1 VKNQKRIKNRSFF
14 FLISF
19 LFLTSLLSI
28 KTLKK
33 LDLQDIRISGSELFS
48 LNDVVKNS
56 SLNFPIRLI
65 FINANLLEKELKQNL
80 SLKNVSVNRELFP
93 FGLKVD
99 INSRIPIAYGE
110 RILNDEKILGFI
122 DKDGIFI
129 NKQNVDEKN
138 FNKLTIQVFGWNE
151 KFKKILS
158 EIFIAIENY
167 ELEIVIITFSSD
179 GFLTVEEKDLKTI
192 FLGFKPNLI
201 NNQFQ
206 KINYLKN
213 EFKKNSFSKKI
224 DNQLEEN
231 YVISHINKICENESI
246 LKIGQ
251 NIKYDIRILN
261 KYGVMFNSIADT
273 MLISYS
279 IDNGIYKHN

>member
-1 VKNQKRIKNRSFF
+1 MKNKKVIKNRSFF

-28 KTLKK
+28 KTIKK
-33 LDLQDIRISGSELFS
+33 VDLQDIRISGSELFS
-48 LNDVVKNS
+48 QNDVVKNS

-65 FINANLLEKELKQNL
+65 FVKTNLLENELKQNL

-93 FGLKVD
+93 FGLKVH
-99 INSRIPIAYGE
+99 INSRIPIAHGE

-138 FNKLTIQVFGWNE
+138 FDKLTIQVFGWKE

-167 ELEIVIITFSSD
+167 ELEIVKISFSND
-179 GFLTVEEKDLKTI
+179 GFLTIEEKDLNTI
-192 FLGFKPNLI
+192 FLGLRPNLI
-201 NNQFQ
+201 NYQLQIVN
-206 KINYLKN
+206 NLKN
-213 EFKKNSFSKKI
+213 ELKKSSFSKKK
-224 DNQLEEN
+224 D
-231 YVISHINKICENESI
+231 
-246 LKIGQ
+246 
-251 NIKYDIRILN
+251 
-261 KYGVMFNSIADT
+261 
-273 MLISYS
+273 S
-279 IDNGIYKHN
+279 IDLTNPDKPKIKVFKP

>member
-1 VKNQKRIKNRSFF
+1 MKNQKGVKSRSIF

-19 LFLTSLLSI
+19 LFLTSLLSL

-33 LDLQDIRISGSELFS
+33 VNPQDIRISGSELFS
-48 LNDVVKNS
+48 QKNVVKNS
-56 SLNFPIRLI
+56 SLNLPVRLI
-65 FINANLLEKELKQNL
+65 FVKTNLLEKELKQNL
-80 SLKNVSVNRELFP
+80 SLKNVSVKRELFP
-93 FGLKVD
+93 FGLKVHV
-99 INSRIPIAYGE
+99 NSRIPIAYGE

-138 FNKLTIQVFGWNE
+138 LNKFSIQVFGWKE

-167 ELEIVIITFSSD
+167 ELEIVKITFSYD
-179 GFLTVEEKDLKTI
+179 GFLTIEEKDLNTI

-201 NNQFQ
+201 NYQLQ
-206 KINYLKN
+206 IINNLKN

-224 DNQLEEN
+224 DNIDLTN
-231 YVISHINKICENESI
+231 PDKPKI
-246 LKIGQ
+246 KVF
-251 NIKYDIRILN
+251 KP
-261 KYGVMFNSIADT
+261 
-273 MLISYS
+273 
-279 IDNGIYKHN
+279 